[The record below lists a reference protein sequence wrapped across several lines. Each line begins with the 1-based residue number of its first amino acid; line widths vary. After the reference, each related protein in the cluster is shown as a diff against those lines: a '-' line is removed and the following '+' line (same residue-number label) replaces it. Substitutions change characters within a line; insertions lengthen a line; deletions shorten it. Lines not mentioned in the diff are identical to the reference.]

1 MNKLSF
7 EEWFKDLNKN
17 CISNIFSNGCD
28 TEKCSECDNGTSA
41 RQAWNFCQKQ
51 NDEEIK
57 ILQDA
62 LDGST
67 KEDPFYYTTYCAN
80 IRYKYDEEI
89 KQLKEQIEKLKNKI
103 LEFEKYIS
111 NKSDI
116 IKTYDAYKNS
126 TLSHMIDSNES
137 LSQEFDDVFNS
148 YKIHRDKEERK
159 LKEQIKRMKNHFNCG
174 AFRMSGKGHSE
185 VACLEMVGCPCDKWK
200 LKE

>member
-51 NDEEIK
+51 NDEEIEK
-57 ILQDA
+57 
-62 LDGST
+62 
-67 KEDPFYYTTYCAN
+67 
-80 IRYKYDEEI
+80 
-89 KQLKEQIEKLKNKI
+89 LKEQIEKMKECLEFYARVSNWESIVGHTKFMSNLKVEDCAFFNCGGGRARLI
-103 LEFEKYIS
+103 LEE
-111 NKSDI
+111 
-116 IKTYDAYKNS
+116 
-126 TLSHMIDSNES
+126 
-137 LSQEFDDVFNS
+137 
-148 YKIHRDKEERK
+148 
-159 LKEQIKRMKNHFNCG
+159 MKNHFNCG